1 LGFRL
6 GIVVNGHSHVFTKY
20 QVMTK
25 TPILIIWSLLILP
38 AAGLADT
45 ASTFESRVL
54 PVLKTYCADCHGP
67 GSPEANVMLTES
79 RSLEQLVEK
88 PQMWFRVLDQLEA
101 GSMPPESADQ
111 PSAAE
116 RRAVTNWIS
125 GSLTHTLAARQ
136 RENGRAEFRRLTR
149 REYLNTFVDLFG
161 YEPEPSLLPQD
172 SVVDGYVKTASALP
186 MTTDG
191 SFGYYEIAT
200 ELSKK
205 LLNRPLTDDNK
216 HAPRVERWPALPSG
230 QSKGHI
236 LELPDGWMVSMNTDL
251 TSGRTR
257 ASARFDGLYKVRFH
271 AYAYQTDGKPIP
283 VGLHVGGGILKKI
296 VMVPAEPTII
306 ETEIFFHRHEGT
318 SIKPIPMGIGVQVP
332 KNHQASECD
341 GPGLALQWLEL
352 ERPAQPTDEGNQL
365 LAQYLD
371 EPFVADLRERPRGY
385 FREGGKGSYHY
396 DGITRDEFRRQM
408 ENLVRG
414 LGERLFRRPVAQ
426 QEVDEMLALV
436 DDMLAREVEIKSMIG
451 KVVGELL
458 THPSF
463 FCVVESPGELDD
475 YALASRL
482 SYFLWNST
490 PDDELLKLAREGK
503 LRDPAELRR
512 QTDRLLDDP
521 KSARFVEDFL
531 DQWLDLREI
540 DSTTP
545 DTRLYP
551 EYEDSLKFLSVRQT
565 RETFHRMLRQ
575 DRSVRELV
583 APQKVL
589 VDYRLAELYGL
600 PPEKFDEKL
609 VPVSLPSD
617 SPYGGLWTQ
626 SAVLKVTAD
635 GAITSPVKRG
645 VWISERLLGIDI
657 ALPPDS
663 IEPIV
668 PDTRGASTLREQLA
682 LHSNHSTC
690 AACHKKFD
698 PYGFALE
705 SFDVMGQYRENYRVL
720 DDQLADKPAK
730 DQPVWRDG
738 LPVDSSGVTP
748 EGAEFQ
754 GIRELRGHLAQQPEK
769 LAWGVASHLATYAT
783 ATPTGPADR
792 PQLQQIVESA
802 ADDDYRLRSIVHGIV
817 QSDLFRWK

>member
-1 LGFRL
+1 
-6 GIVVNGHSHVFTKY
+6 
-20 QVMTK
+20 MTK
-25 TPILIIWSLLILP
+25 TQQLTILILLALP
-38 AAGLADT
+38 GIAAADSV
-45 ASTFESRVL
+45 ATFQAQVL
-54 PVLKTYCADCHGP
+54 PVLKTYCGDCHGP
-67 GSPEANVMLTES
+67 DSPEADLTLTGD
-79 RSLEQLVEK
+79 RSLEQLTGE
-88 PQMWFRVLDQLEA
+88 PHLWFRVLDQLEA

-116 RRAVTNWIS
+116 RRVLTEWIT
-125 GSLTHTLAARQ
+125 GSLTLTLAKQQ

-191 SFGYYEIAT
+191 AFGYYEIAT
-200 ELSKK
+200 DLSKK
-205 LLNRPLTDDNK
+205 LLNRPLTDDNQ

-230 QSKGHI
+230 ESKGHI
-236 LELPDGWMVSMNTDL
+236 LELPNGWMVSMNTDL

-296 VMVPAEPTII
+296 VMVPAEPTVI
-306 ETEIFFHRHEGT
+306 ETELFFHRHEGT

-365 LAQYLD
+365 IAKYLD
-371 EPFVADLRERPRGY
+371 EQFVADLRERPRGY

-396 DGITRDEFRRQM
+396 NGITRDEFRRQM

-414 LGERLFRRPVAQ
+414 LGERLFRRPVEQ
-426 QEVDEMLALV
+426 QEVDEMMVLV
-436 DDMLAREVEIKSMIG
+436 DDMLASETEIKAMIG
-451 KVVGELL
+451 RVVGELL

-482 SYFLWNST
+482 AYFLWNST

-503 LRDPAELRR
+503 LRDPAVLRR

-531 DQWLDLREI
+531 NQWLDLREI

-545 DTRLYP
+545 DQRLYP

-565 RETFHRMLRQ
+565 RETFQRILRQ
-575 DRSVRELV
+575 NRSVREFV
-583 APQKVL
+583 APKEVL

-600 PPEKFDEKL
+600 SPENFDDKL
-609 VPVSLPSD
+609 VPVALPPD

-626 SAVLKVTAD
+626 SAILKVTAD
-635 GAITSPVKRG
+635 GSITSPVKRG

-657 ALPPDS
+657 SSPPES

-668 PDTRGASTLREQLA
+668 PDTRGATTLREQLA

-705 SFDVMGQYRENYRVL
+705 SFDVMGQYREHYRVL
-720 DDQLADKPAK
+720 DEQVAGQPSGRRDDK
-730 DQPVWRDG
+730 QFWRDG

-748 EGAEFQ
+748 EGEEFAD
-754 GIRELRGHLAQQPEK
+754 ITELRDYLAKQPEK
-769 LAWGVASHLATYAT
+769 LAWGVARHLIHYAT
-783 ATPTGPADR
+783 ATSATPVDR
-792 PQLQQIVESA
+792 AAVQSIVDSA
-802 ADDDYRLRSIVHGIV
+802 KKDDYGLRSLVHGVV
-817 QSDLFRWK
+817 QSELFQWK